1 MFFCVDLNQ
10 VPINSASLGHHRT
23 KSNPDPLGS
32 QSQIHTMTPVEACKR
47 LIAAE
52 SLQDIY
58 KRSKSHPGS
67 CDVDSPHESP
77 SGTPPP
83 PYRGIVGKKLL
94 SCKIMVFLIT
104 LSSVDSSVV

>member
-1 MFFCVDLNQ
+1 MIKVSWLYSLIIFKQ
-10 VPINSASLGHHRT
+10 APPHTASLGHHRT

-32 QSQIHTMTPVEACKR
+32 QTPMHNMTPIEACKR
-47 LIAAE
+47 LIASE

-58 KRSKSHPGS
+58 KRSKSHPGA

-83 PYRGIVGKKLL
+83 PYRGITG
-94 SCKIMVFLIT
+94 M
-104 LSSVDSSVV
+104 